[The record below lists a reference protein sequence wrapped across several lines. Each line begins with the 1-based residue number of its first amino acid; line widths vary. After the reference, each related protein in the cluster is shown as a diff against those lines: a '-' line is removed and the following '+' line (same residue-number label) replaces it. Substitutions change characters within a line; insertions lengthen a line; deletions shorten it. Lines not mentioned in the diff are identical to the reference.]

1 MKSKITLILIIT
13 LFNLT
18 LQTQI
23 FTINN
28 STTPNNETKEEKC
41 ECEYEKIHNTSNS
54 KDSICTYVRKCCNGE
69 YFNILSLNYCY
80 INSSVI
86 TLPLVI
92 IILLIC
98 FYFLSTTG
106 NEYLANALGIISEKM
121 QISQNLAGV
130 TFLALGNQA
139 PDVAVAFV
147 AGEGSEGGIAIS
159 FSSLLGSGSIV
170 ISLVLSSVIILG
182 NGVSTSK
189 GNYIRDLCFYLGS
202 LILIIIFGMTRIIHL
217 WMASCIF
224 GIYIIYVIICI
235 IMDVKGKKNEK
246 ENIQNNSTNKE
257 YEVKLINERSESV
270 DLITSLLD
278 DDMNRISS
286 INTDIEDKE
295 TEGNVNNE
303 NKEDE
308 DKKYEDR
315 KTILSKGGFNLYDH
329 IDKSY
334 YKDKQI
340 ENEGIRTAIRYN
352 QYSDFRFNSV
362 RNYINTYEST
372 SLEEKTIFGK
382 IFYYGIDLPF
392 NFVRDVTIPAFELKK
407 WNKKMFSA
415 IPFGLSIF
423 ITIAFQ
429 LYELYIKHP
438 FIMLIYYL
446 CVFILCIIFY
456 SISYRG
462 KLPKWEWLLLAFAF
476 IISIIWIWAVTN
488 ILVNMVEAIQM
499 LLPIQIPQVFL
510 TMTILALGNS
520 LPDFIVN
527 CSLASNNYAEMAL
540 AGSIGAPVFGLTFGF
555 GISLLKRIILNG
567 KGLELN
573 LRDPKDTQTQYII
586 FSACSN
592 IILTVVFL
600 LVIGFIQNFKL
611 KKFVGFIGYVIYTC
625 YFVVLIYFSFIYK
638 NK

>member
-121 QISQNLAGV
+121 KISQNLAGV

-224 GIYIIYVIICI
+224 GIYIVYVIICI
-235 IMDVKGKKNEK
+235 IMDVEGKKNE
-246 ENIQNNSTNKE
+246 EDNNVNSFINKD
-257 YEVKLINERSESV
+257 YQVKLFNERSESV
-270 DLITSLLD
+270 DLIDSLIGD
-278 DDMNRISS
+278 D
-286 INTDIEDKE
+286 INVDNIQSENLNE
-295 TEGNVNNE
+295 NEGEGNVGINDNEKEE
-303 NKEDE
+303 NKNEGRISRTTGFDL
-308 DKKYEDR
+308 YE
-315 KTILSKGGFNLYDH
+315 H

-334 YKDKQI
+334 YAKKNI
-340 ENEGIRTAIRYN
+340 EDEGRRTSIRFN
-352 QYSDFRFNSV
+352 QYSDFRFNSI
-362 RNYINTYEST
+362 RNYINMHDST
-372 SLEEKTIFGK
+372 PWEEKSTFGK
-382 IFYYGIDLPF
+382 LFYYIIDLPF

-423 ITIAFQ
+423 LTIAFQ
-429 LYELYIKHP
+429 LYDLYSKYP
-438 FIMLIYYL
+438 FQMIIYYL
-446 CVFILCIIFY
+446 CVFILCFIFY
-456 SISYRG
+456 LISYRG
-462 KLPKWEWLLLAFAF
+462 KLPRWEWLLLSFAF

-499 LLPIQIPQVFL
+499 LLPIQIPEVFL

-555 GISLLKRIILNG
+555 GVSLLKRIILNGG

-586 FSACSN
+586 FSACVN
-592 IILTVVFL
+592 IILTVIFFL
-600 LVIGFIQNFKL
+600 VVGFMQKFRI
-611 KKFVGFIGYVIYTC
+611 KKFVGFIGYTIYLC
-625 YFVVLIYFSFIYK
+625 YFFALIYFSFLYK
-638 NK
+638 K

>member
-28 STTPNNETKEEKC
+28 STTPNKETKEEKC

-86 TLPLVI
+86 SLPLVI
-92 IILLIC
+92 IILLLC
-98 FYFLSTTG
+98 FYFLSSTG

-121 QISQNLAGV
+121 KISQNLAGV

-147 AGEGSEGGIAIS
+147 AGEGSEDGIAIS

-224 GIYIIYVIICI
+224 GIYIVYVIICI
-235 IMDVKGKKNEK
+235 IMDVEGKKK
-246 ENIQNNSTNKE
+246 EEDNIINSFINKD
-257 YEVKLINERSESV
+257 YQVKLFNERSESV
-270 DLITSLLD
+270 DLIDSLIGD
-278 DDMNRISS
+278 D
-286 INTDIEDKE
+286 INIDNIQSENLNE
-295 TEGNVNNE
+295 NEGEGNVGINDNEKEE
-303 NKEDE
+303 NKNEG
-308 DKKYEDR
+308 R
-315 KTILSKGGFNLYDH
+315 ISRTTGFDLNEH

-334 YKDKQI
+334 YAKKKI
-340 ENEGIRTAIRYN
+340 EDEGKRTLIRFN
-352 QYSDFRFNSV
+352 QYSDFRFNSI
-362 RNYINTYEST
+362 RNYINIHDST
-372 SLEEKTIFGK
+372 PWEEKSIFGK
-382 IFYYGIDLPF
+382 VFYYIIDLPF

-423 ITIAFQ
+423 LTIAFQ
-429 LYELYIKHP
+429 LYDLYRKYP
-438 FIMLIYYL
+438 FQMIIYYL
-446 CVFILCIIFY
+446 CVFILCFIFY
-456 SISYRG
+456 LISYRG
-462 KLPKWEWLLLAFAF
+462 KLPRWEWLLLSFAF

-499 LLPIQIPQVFL
+499 LLPIQIPEVFL

-555 GISLLKRIILNG
+555 GVSLLKRIILNGG

-586 FSACSN
+586 FSACVN
-592 IILTVVFL
+592 IILTVIFFL
-600 LVIGFIQNFKL
+600 VVGFIQKFTI
-611 KKFVGFIGYVIYTC
+611 KKFVGFIGYTIYLC
-625 YFVVLIYFSFIYK
+625 YFFALIYFSFLYK
-638 NK
+638 K

>member
-121 QISQNLAGV
+121 KISQNLAGV

-147 AGEGSEGGIAIS
+147 AGEGSEDGIAIS

-224 GIYIIYVIICI
+224 GIYIVYVIICI
-235 IMDVKGKKNEK
+235 IMDVEGKKNE
-246 ENIQNNSTNKE
+246 EDNNVNSFINKD
-257 YEVKLINERSESV
+257 YQVKLFNERSESV
-270 DLITSLLD
+270 DLIDSLIGD
-278 DDMNRISS
+278 D
-286 INTDIEDKE
+286 INIDNIQSENLNE
-295 TEGNVNNE
+295 NEGEGNVGINDNEKEE
-303 NKEDE
+303 NKNEG
-308 DKKYEDR
+308 R
-315 KTILSKGGFNLYDH
+315 ISRTTGFDLNEH

-334 YKDKQI
+334 YAKKNI
-340 ENEGIRTAIRYN
+340 EDEGRRTSIRFN
-352 QYSDFRFNSV
+352 QYSDFRFNSI
-362 RNYINTYEST
+362 RNYINIHDST
-372 SLEEKTIFGK
+372 PWEEKSIFGK
-382 IFYYGIDLPF
+382 VFYYIIDLPF

-423 ITIAFQ
+423 LTIAFQ
-429 LYELYIKHP
+429 LYDLYRKYP
-438 FIMLIYYL
+438 FQMIIYYL
-446 CVFILCIIFY
+446 CVFILCFIFY
-456 SISYRG
+456 LISYRG
-462 KLPKWEWLLLAFAF
+462 KLPRWEWLLLSFAF

-499 LLPIQIPQVFL
+499 LLPIQIPEVFL

-527 CSLASNNYAEMAL
+527 CSLASNNFAEMAL

-555 GISLLKRIILNG
+555 GVSLLKRIILNGG

-586 FSACSN
+586 FSACVN
-592 IILTVVFL
+592 IILTVIFFL
-600 LVIGFIQNFKL
+600 VVGFIQKFTI
-611 KKFVGFIGYVIYTC
+611 KKFVGFIGYTIYLC
-625 YFVVLIYFSFIYK
+625 YFFALIYFSFLYK
-638 NK
+638 K

>member
-28 STTPNNETKEEKC
+28 STTPNKETKEEKC

-98 FYFLSTTG
+98 FYFLSSTG

-121 QISQNLAGV
+121 KISQNLAGV

-147 AGEGSEGGIAIS
+147 AGEGSEDGIAIS

-224 GIYIIYVIICI
+224 GIYIVYVIICI
-235 IMDVKGKKNEK
+235 IMDVEGKKK
-246 ENIQNNSTNKE
+246 EEDNIINSFINKD
-257 YEVKLINERSESV
+257 YKVKLFNERSESV
-270 DLITSLLD
+270 DLINVDNKQSENL
-278 DDMNRISS
+278 NK
-286 INTDIEDKE
+286 NEG
-295 TEGNVNNE
+295 EGNVGINDNEKEE
-303 NKEDE
+303 NKTEGRISRTTGFDL
-308 DKKYEDR
+308 YE
-315 KTILSKGGFNLYDH
+315 H

-334 YKDKQI
+334 YAKKNI
-340 ENEGIRTAIRYN
+340 EDEGRRTSIRFN
-352 QYSDFRFNSV
+352 QYSDFRFNSI
-362 RNYINTYEST
+362 RNYINIHDST
-372 SLEEKTIFGK
+372 PWEEKSIFGK
-382 IFYYGIDLPF
+382 VFYYIIDLPF

-423 ITIAFQ
+423 LTIAFQ
-429 LYELYIKHP
+429 LYDLYRKYP
-438 FIMLIYYL
+438 FQMIIYYL
-446 CVFILCIIFY
+446 CVFILCFIFY
-456 SISYRG
+456 LISYRG
-462 KLPKWEWLLLAFAF
+462 KLPRWEWLLLSFAF

-488 ILVNMVEAIQM
+488 ILVNMVEAIQI
-499 LLPIQIPQVFL
+499 LLPIQIPEVFL

-555 GISLLKRIILNG
+555 GVSLLKRIILNGG

-586 FSACSN
+586 FSACAN
-592 IILTVVFL
+592 IILTVIFFL
-600 LVIGFIQNFKL
+600 VVGFMQKFRI
-611 KKFVGFIGYVIYTC
+611 KKFVGFIGYTIYLC
-625 YFVVLIYFSFIYK
+625 YFFALIYFSFLYK

>member
-28 STTPNNETKEEKC
+28 STTPNKETKEEKC

-54 KDSICTYVRKCCNGE
+54 KDSICTYVRKCCKGE

-121 QISQNLAGV
+121 KISQNLAGV

-147 AGEGSEGGIAIS
+147 AGEGSEDGIAIS

-224 GIYIIYVIICI
+224 GIYIVYVIICI
-235 IMDVKGKKNEK
+235 IMDVEGKKK
-246 ENIQNNSTNKE
+246 EEDNIINSFINKD
-257 YEVKLINERSESV
+257 YQVKLFNERSESV
-270 DLITSLLD
+270 DLINVDNKQSENL
-278 DDMNRISS
+278 NK
-286 INTDIEDKE
+286 NEG
-295 TEGNVNNE
+295 EGNVGINDNEKEE
-303 NKEDE
+303 NKNEG
-308 DKKYEDR
+308 R
-315 KTILSKGGFNLYDH
+315 ISRTTGFDLNEH

-334 YKDKQI
+334 YAKKII
-340 ENEGIRTAIRYN
+340 EDEGRRTLIRFN
-352 QYSDFRFNSV
+352 QYSDFRFNSI
-362 RNYINTYEST
+362 RNYINIHDST
-372 SLEEKTIFGK
+372 PWEEKSIFGK
-382 IFYYGIDLPF
+382 VFYYIIDLPF

-423 ITIAFQ
+423 LTIAFQ
-429 LYELYIKHP
+429 LYDLYRKYP
-438 FIMLIYYL
+438 FQMIIYYL
-446 CVFILCIIFY
+446 CVFILCFIFY
-456 SISYRG
+456 VISYRG
-462 KLPKWEWLLLAFAF
+462 KLPRWEWLLLSFAF

-488 ILVNMVEAIQM
+488 ILVNMVEAIQI
-499 LLPIQIPQVFL
+499 LLPIQIPEVFL

-555 GISLLKRIILNG
+555 GVSLLKRIILNGG

-586 FSACSN
+586 FSACVN
-592 IILTVVFL
+592 IILTVIFFL
-600 LVIGFIQNFKL
+600 VVGFMQKFRI
-611 KKFVGFIGYVIYTC
+611 KKFVGFIGYTIYLC
-625 YFVVLIYFSFIYK
+625 YFFALIYFSFLYK
-638 NK
+638 K

>member
-1 MKSKITLILIIT
+1 MKSNITLILIIT
-13 LFNLT
+13 LLNLT

-28 STTPNNETKEEKC
+28 STTPNKETKEEKC

-121 QISQNLAGV
+121 KISQNLAGV

-147 AGEGSEGGIAIS
+147 AGEGSEDGIAIS

-224 GIYIIYVIICI
+224 GIYIVYVIICI
-235 IMDVKGKKNEK
+235 IMDVEGKKK
-246 ENIQNNSTNKE
+246 EEDNIINSFINKD
-257 YEVKLINERSESV
+257 YKVKLFNGRSESV
-270 DLITSLLD
+270 DLINVDNKQSENL
-278 DDMNRISS
+278 NK
-286 INTDIEDKE
+286 NEG
-295 TEGNVNNE
+295 EGNVGINDNEKEE
-303 NKEDE
+303 NKNEG
-308 DKKYEDR
+308 R
-315 KTILSKGGFNLYDH
+315 ISRTTGFDLNEH

-334 YKDKQI
+334 YAKKKI
-340 ENEGIRTAIRYN
+340 EDEGKRTLIRFN
-352 QYSDFRFNSV
+352 QYSDFRFNSI
-362 RNYINTYEST
+362 RNYINIHDST
-372 SLEEKTIFGK
+372 PWEEKSIFGK
-382 IFYYGIDLPF
+382 VFYYIIDLPF

-423 ITIAFQ
+423 LTIAFQ
-429 LYELYIKHP
+429 LYDLYRKYP
-438 FIMLIYYL
+438 FQMIIYYL
-446 CVFILCIIFY
+446 CVFILCFIFY
-456 SISYRG
+456 LISYRG
-462 KLPKWEWLLLAFAF
+462 KLPRWEWLLLSFAF

-488 ILVNMVEAIQM
+488 ILVNMVEAIQI
-499 LLPIQIPQVFL
+499 LLPIQIPEVFL

-527 CSLASNNYAEMAL
+527 CSLASNNFAEMAL

-555 GISLLKRIILNG
+555 GVSLLKRIILNGG

-586 FSACSN
+586 FSACAN
-592 IILTVVFL
+592 IILTVIFFL
-600 LVIGFIQNFKL
+600 VVGFIQKFTI
-611 KKFVGFIGYVIYTC
+611 KKFVGFIGYTIYLC
-625 YFVVLIYFSFIYK
+625 YFFALIYFSFLYK
-638 NK
+638 K